1 MTLSNMTISGAPG
14 IQPGEVAGR
23 PVVRSYG
30 DPVAEYE
37 ALRTG
42 AMLIDRGARL
52 RMTFT
57 GTQAVETLTG
67 IVTNDVASLLP
78 GDGQFAAALT
88 PKGKIVADLRIFRQA
103 DRLLVDVPPRAAEG
117 WLELVRKFVNP
128 RMARYADVSDSL
140 RDVGL
145 FGVQSRRIVGELTG
159 LSAAALQAM
168 PLYAHLT
175 TQHADGP
182 LMVARVPDSGL
193 EGYELLAAPELLR
206 ALWTR
211 AMDAGATP
219 AGLDAWDIVR
229 IEAGR
234 PEWGLDV
241 SDSTLPQEANLDDL
255 HAISYTKGC
264 YTGQETVARIH
275 FRGHVNRH
283 LRGLRTTA
291 PEPLPPD
298 AQLVDATGKPV
309 GEVRSSTLSPRL
321 GNIALAM
328 VRREVEPGST
338 VDCRWPGGGAEVTVW
353 PLPFPL

>member
-1 MTLSNMTISGAPG
+1 MTISNMTISDAPG
-14 IQPGEVAGR
+14 MLAGEVAGR
-23 PVVRSYG
+23 PVVRTYG
-30 DPVAEYE
+30 DPVREYE

-42 AMLIDRGARL
+42 AMLVDRGARL

-57 GTQAVETLTG
+57 GPQAVETLTG
-67 IVTNDVASLLP
+67 LVTNDVVSLLP

-88 PKGKIVADLRIFRQA
+88 PKGKIVADVRIFRQA
-103 DRLLVDVPPRAAEG
+103 DRLLLDVPPRAADG
-117 WLELVRKFVNP
+117 WMELVRKFVNP
-128 RMARYADVSDSL
+128 RLARYVDVSDTLS
-140 RDVGL
+140 DIGL
-145 FGVQSRRIVGELTG
+145 FGVHSRRIVGELTG
-159 LSAAALQAM
+159 ISAAALQAM
-168 PLYAHLT
+168 PLYSHLT
-175 TQHADGP
+175 TQCTEGP
-182 LMVARVPDSGL
+182 LIVARVPDAGL
-193 EGYELLAAPELLR
+193 EGYDLIAAPDVLR

-211 AMDAGATP
+211 AVDAGATP
-219 AGLDAWDIVR
+219 TGLEAWDIVR

-234 PEWGLDV
+234 PEWGVDIG
-241 SDSTLPQEANLDDL
+241 DSTLPQEANLDDL

-291 PEPLPPD
+291 AEPLPID
-298 AQLVDATGKPV
+298 AQLVDGTGRPV
-309 GEVRSSTLSPRL
+309 GDVRSSTLSPRL

-338 VDCRWPGGGAEVTVW
+338 IDCRWPAGGAEVTVW

>member
-1 MTLSNMTISGAPG
+1 MTLSNTTIGDATGIPG
-14 IQPGEVAGR
+14 EEVAGR

-30 DPVAEYE
+30 DPVREYE

-42 AMLIDRGARL
+42 AMLVDRGARL
-52 RMTFT
+52 RMTFS
-57 GTQAVETLTG
+57 GPQVVETLTG
-67 IVTNDVASLLP
+67 LVTNDVASLLP

-88 PKGKIVADLRIFRQA
+88 PKGKIVADVRIFRQA
-103 DRLLVDVPPRAAEG
+103 DQLLLDVSPRAAEG
-117 WLELVRKFVNP
+117 WTELVRKFVNP
-128 RMARYADVSDSL
+128 RMARYTDVSNSL
-140 RDVGL
+140 HDVGI
-145 FGVQSRRIVGELTG
+145 FGAQSRRVVSELTG
-159 LSAAALQAM
+159 ISAAALQAL
-168 PLYAHLT
+168 PLYSHLEAP
-175 TQHADGP
+175 HADGP
-182 LMVARVPDSGL
+182 VVVARVPDAGL
-193 EGYELLAAPELLR
+193 EGYELLAPPAVLRELWSR
-206 ALWTR
+206 AV
-211 AMDAGATP
+211 DAGATP
-219 AGLDAWDIVR
+219 SGQEAWDIVR

-234 PEWGLDV
+234 PEWGVDV

-291 PEPLPPD
+291 PEPLPID
-298 AQLVDATGKPV
+298 AQLVDGTGRAV
-309 GEVRSSTLSPRL
+309 GDVRSATLSPRL

-338 VDCRWPGGGAEVTVW
+338 VDCRWPGGGTEVTVW